1 MTQRHLYHQSP
12 PQHDWQLMTVGNLQL
27 TENLQKDYHLGNC
40 PVSKLLSWLQPEFN
54 ELPCKQNIYAPLE
67 HPVVLH

>member
-1 MTQRHLYHQSP
+1 
-12 PQHDWQLMTVGNLQL
+12 MTVGNLQL